1 MDRNNTALDDPN
13 IKAATLGPGVPTFAL
28 YGEDEG
34 TVLGHWLHCESIP
47 ARSSRNAWEILP
59 HRHRSYF
66 QVLYQSAGSGECLT
80 ADACSPLRPPV
91 VVTIPPGAVHGFR
104 FSDDVEGWVLTVAGE
119 RVLSVVEAA
128 PEVGG
133 LLVRPQVI
141 ELAGREAEPAI
152 GSAFSMI
159 SSELMGLRPA
169 RGVLM
174 DAQLRSIVILLARLA
189 ESRDGSPASAALRH
203 AVQFREQLDSSYR
216 EEHSAG
222 FYAHRLGI
230 SHTHLNRVCHAAFG
244 KTALEVI
251 HDRLV
256 LEASRDLALTAMT
269 VQDISRSLG
278 FDDGAYFSRLFKKVA
293 GTSPMSFRRQ
303 AAARQRAWPG
313 SADAEWPHP
322 DAGETALSATSTD
335 A

>member
-13 IKAATLGPGVPTFAL
+13 IAAAAALGPAIPTFAL

-59 HRHRSYF
+59 HRHRSFF
-66 QVLYQSAGSGECLT
+66 QVLYQSAGSGECL
-80 ADACSPLRPPV
+80 AAGVRSPLRPPV
-91 VVTIPPGAVHGFR
+91 VVTVPPGAVHGFR

-128 PEVGG
+128 PEVRG
-133 LLVRPQVI
+133 LLGRAEVI
-141 ELAGREAEPAI
+141 ELAGREAAPAI
-152 GSAFSMI
+152 DSAFAMI
-159 SSELMGLRPA
+159 SSEFMGLRPA

-189 ESRDGSPASAALRH
+189 GSRDESPASAALRH
-203 AVQFREQLDSSYR
+203 AAQFREQLDSSYR
-216 EEHSAG
+216 EEHSVG
-222 FYAHRLGI
+222 FYARRLGI

-251 HDRLV
+251 HDRVV
-256 LEASRDLALTAMT
+256 LEASRDLALTVMT

-278 FDDGAYFSRLFKKVA
+278 FDDGAYFSRLFKKVTGA
-293 GTSPMSFRRQ
+293 SPMSFRRQ
-303 AAARQRAWPG
+303 TATRQRAWPG
-313 SADAEWPHP
+313 SDDGEWPHS
-322 DAGETALSATSTD
+322 DAGETALAATSD
-335 A
+335 